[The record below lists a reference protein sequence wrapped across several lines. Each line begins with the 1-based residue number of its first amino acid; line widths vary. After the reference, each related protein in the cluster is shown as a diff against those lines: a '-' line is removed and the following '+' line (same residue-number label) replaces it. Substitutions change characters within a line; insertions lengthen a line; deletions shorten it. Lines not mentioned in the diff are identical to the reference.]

1 MAHRHKLARMMRGKG
16 GACYAKGGAVKSG
29 KGDVPAGGRGDKA
42 QDDEEKQDGDKAEWK
57 EAPMAHGGKAKMKKH
72 LGSKKKM
79 K

>member
-1 MAHRHKLARMMRGKG
+1 MMRGKG

-57 EAPMAHGGKAKMKKH
+57 EAPMASGGKAKMKKH
-72 LGSKKKM
+72 MGSKKK